1 MVEENKPIMK
11 TAPPHKI
18 DTGLSFHLLEAKGSD
33 QSSLPIALVMSQSRD
48 VMATMPP

>member
-11 TAPPHKI
+11 AATPHKI
-18 DTGLSFHLLEAKGSD
+18 DTVLSFHLEEESDKGI
-33 QSSLPIALVMSQSRD
+33 LPIALVMSQSRD